1 MIVLGISLPTLITW
15 VYFDLLSDSDPIY
28 QKAAYAIGK
37 GIQFLLLFA
46 VVFIW
51 LRKDLYADLAV
62 RYNFAFVKLGLI
74 SGVLIGAI
82 IVGAYFAVLV
92 PLGLLDS
99 VSAQAKE
106 KLSELGASSPVAML
120 LIASFYAFL
129 HSGLEEIYWRA
140 FVFREMAKRMPSS
153 IALLVSSIGFMA
165 HHIIVL
171 AKYFGYS
178 SPLTYL
184 CSAGVAIGGFW
195 WGWLALKS
203 NSLIPGWISHAI
215 VDAAIFGVG
224 FMLVFG

>member
-51 LRKDLYADLAV
+51 LRKDLYADFAV
-62 RYNFAFVKLGLI
+62 RYNFAIVTLGLI

-99 VSAQAKE
+99 VSARAKE

>member
-1 MIVLGISLPTLITW
+1 MIVLGITLPTLITW

-37 GIQFLLLFA
+37 GMQFLLLFA
-46 VVFIW
+46 VVLVW
-51 LRKDLYADLAV
+51 LRKELFADLAT
-62 RYNFAFVKLGLI
+62 RCSSSFVKLGLI

-82 IVGAYFAVLV
+82 IVGAYFAILV

-106 KLSELGASSPVAML
+106 KLSELGASSPVTML
-120 LIASFYAFL
+120 IIASFYAFL

-140 FVFREMAKRMPSS
+140 FVFRELAKRMPSS

-171 AKYFGYS
+171 SKYFGYS
-178 SPLTYL
+178 SPLTYV
-184 CSAGVAIGGFW
+184 CSAGVAIGGIW
-195 WGWLALKS
+195 WGWLALRS

-224 FMLVFG
+224 FLLVFG